1 MILADTVDKEEV
13 MLVFSINWFD
23 TGDFGVLRK
32 PHKQTRHSQ
41 SLRGVRHFQRRLLH
55 WHPLQNP
62 PIPLPPPSPTL
73 SRPVSFPSYLACSEV
88 KNRVVDSGVTTY
100 ADTAKLSLGTR
111 SQHFWLDVFCSW
123 RDMSPFGDID
133 EERIRNSYCSSTF
146 PLFGEVTCSML
157 RECRPS
163 LGSGVALR
171 FEHGKLADFFPAQ
184 GHQLRGKLVS
194 PPFLA

>member
-1 MILADTVDKEEV
+1 M
-13 MLVFSINWFD
+13 
-23 TGDFGVLRK
+23 
-32 PHKQTRHSQ
+32 
-41 SLRGVRHFQRRLLH
+41 
-55 WHPLQNP
+55 
-62 PIPLPPPSPTL
+62 
-73 SRPVSFPSYLACSEV
+73 
-88 KNRVVDSGVTTY
+88 TTY

-123 RDMSPFGDID
+123 RDMSPYGDID

-171 FEHGKLADFFPAQ
+171 FEHGKLVDPFPAQ
-184 GHQLRGKLVS
+184 GHQLRGKLVF
-194 PPFLA
+194 PPFLALTRRPTSDWRATSTRSNARPTPSSSRRFPRGSSPSPGSCCISAGKPAVCSRSASENRGSTTDSS